1 MSTFE
6 FIIYMSIVIGVVTI
20 AVHIIDWLKGN

>member
-6 FIIYMSIVIGVVTI
+6 FIIYMSIVVGVVVI
-20 AVHIIDWLKGN
+20 AVHIVDWLKGT